1 VERVPAPSEPEE
13 EEAFTLMYHPQMSPR
28 SLETVVDPLI
38 GYPARWELM
47 RWYTCWRKYP
57 YPTEVIAALVAE
69 GRRQEY
75 AHYPCPLD
83 PTHWHI
89 GRGGGQNP
97 SKKRH
102 IQAKRVYRK
111 AVRDEIWRAHVVRE
125 EEQERERDREGTVGA
140 LAD

>member
-1 VERVPAPSEPEE
+1 M
-13 EEAFTLMYHPQMSPR
+13 TLYHTNMSPQ
-28 SLETVVDPLI
+28 SLTTAGDDPLV

-47 RWYTCWRKYP
+47 RWYLCWRKYP
-57 YPTEVIAALVAE
+57 YPSEIIACLVAE
-69 GRRQEY
+69 ARPEEY

-89 GRGGGQNP
+89 GRGGGGNT

-111 AVRDEIWRAHVVRE
+111 AIRDEKIEAYRVGQQQQE
-125 EEQERERDREGTVGA
+125 EERARERTAAGA

>member
-1 VERVPAPSEPEE
+1 MRYRPE
-13 EEAFTLMYHPQMSPR
+13 MSP
-28 SLETVVDPLI
+28 SLLETALEDPLS

-47 RWYTCWRKYP
+47 RWYLCWRKYP
-57 YPTEVIAALVAE
+57 YPTEAIAFLVAE
-69 GRRQEY
+69 GRSAEY

-89 GRGGGQNP
+89 GRGGGQNG
-97 SKKRH
+97 SKQRY

-111 AVRDEIWRAHVVRE
+111 AVRDEKIEAYVGRKQE
-125 EEQERERDREGTVGA
+125 EERARERAAVGA